1 MRRGGGRRD
10 DGGYGGGGELSNTA
24 ITHLAFYVSKL
35 VFIIHLQDMIEE
47 TVPTPGVVAVAMAT
61 TPGIIMVSSLFNLK
75 TSFYQASNHSLIT
88 SSEPSTAKTKE
99 ISADNYGG
107 GGGGGYDRRDNY
119 GGGGGGGGGGYNNRD
134 GGYGGGRDNYGE
146 ICLQKM
152 SEFNQ

>member
-1 MRRGGGRRD
+1 MTEVTGVEVSSQIPGSMCRNCSINHKFAGYDRRDGPYSRGGG
-10 DGGYGGGGELSNTA
+10 GGYGNHARDNYGQFS
-24 ITHLAFYVSKL
+24 
-35 VFIIHLQDMIEE
+35 
-47 TVPTPGVVAVAMAT
+47 
-61 TPGIIMVSSLFNLK
+61 FNLK

-146 ICLQKM
+146 ICLQNI
-152 SEFNQ
+152 S